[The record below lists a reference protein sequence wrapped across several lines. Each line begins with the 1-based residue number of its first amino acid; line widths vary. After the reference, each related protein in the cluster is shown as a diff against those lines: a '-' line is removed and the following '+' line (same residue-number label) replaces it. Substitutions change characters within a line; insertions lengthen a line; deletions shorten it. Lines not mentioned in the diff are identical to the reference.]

1 MLPHNELTKWVEK
14 MAKLCKPDRVYWL
27 DGSDQE
33 NEGFFNELVSQN
45 KTLKLNPEKKPESY
59 AFFSDPSDVARVE
72 ERTFIA
78 SVLKEDAGPTNNW
91 RDPVELK
98 ETMLKHFEGCMRG
111 RTMYVIPFMM
121 GPFGSPL
128 SKIGIQL
135 TDSLYVVTN
144 MRIMTRVGTKVL
156 EDLKQGKSFIP
167 CLHSVGYP
175 LTEGME
181 DVEWPSAPIEHKFI
195 SHFPEDKMIWS
206 YGSGYGGNALLGK
219 KCLALRIATVIA
231 REEHWMAEH
240 MLILKLTNPEG
251 KVKYI
256 TGAFPSACGKTN
268 LSMLVPTLPGWKVE
282 TIGDDIAW
290 LWFKEDGKLYA
301 INPEAGFFGVA
312 KGTSYKSN
320 PNAMKA
326 IQKNTIFT
334 NVAITDD
341 NDVWWEDIDGEVP
354 EHLMDWEKKDW
365 FKGQNTP
372 AAHPNSRFTVAAS
385 QSPVIAPEWEN
396 PEGVPISAIL
406 VGGRRPNTIPLV
418 HESMGWNHGVFMG
431 SMMGSEITA
440 AAISNK
446 IGMVRRDP
454 FAMLPFI
461 GYHVG
466 DYLQHWL
473 DMGRI
478 SNYALLPRF
487 FYVNWFKKDENG
499 KFMWP
504 GFGENSRILKWIFE
518 RCDETI
524 PAELTPIGYVP
535 KIETLDLEGLD
546 LPRETM
552 EKLLEVDENLW
563 RQETKSIASFYETI
577 GDKLPHALKNE
588 LIKLKQRLKYDEDE
602 PTKASMHPLNES

>member
-1 MLPHNELTKWVEK
+1 
-14 MAKLCKPDRVYWL
+14 R
-27 DGSDQE
+27 
-33 NEGFFNELVSQN
+33 
-45 KTLKLNPEKKPESY
+45 
-59 AFFSDPSDVARVE
+59 
-72 ERTFIA
+72 
-78 SVLKEDAGPTNNW
+78 
-91 RDPVELK
+91 
-98 ETMLKHFEGCMRG
+98 
-111 RTMYVIPFMM
+111 
-121 GPFGSPL
+121 
-128 SKIGIQL
+128 
-135 TDSLYVVTN
+135 
-144 MRIMTRVGTKVL
+144 
-156 EDLKQGKSFIP
+156 
-167 CLHSVGYP
+167 
-175 LTEGME
+175 
-181 DVEWPSAPIEHKFI
+181 
-195 SHFPEDKMIWS
+195 
-206 YGSGYGGNALLGK
+206 
-219 KCLALRIATVIA
+219 
-231 REEHWMAEH
+231 
-240 MLILKLTNPEG
+240 
-251 KVKYI
+251 
-256 TGAFPSACGKTN
+256 
-268 LSMLVPTLPGWKVE
+268 
-282 TIGDDIAW
+282 
-290 LWFKEDGKLYA
+290 LYA

-354 EHLMDWEKKDW
+354 EHLMDWQKKDW
-365 FKGQNTP
+365 YKGQNTP

-466 DYLQHWL
+466 DYLKHWL
-473 DMGRI
+473 DMGKI

-487 FYVNWFKKDENG
+487 FYVNWFKKDEQG

-524 PAELTPIGYVP
+524 PAQMTPIGYVP
-535 KIETLDLEGLD
+535 DIDTLDLSGLD
-546 LPRETM
+546 ISRETM
-552 EKLLEVDENLW
+552 EKLLEVDEDLW
-563 RQETKSIASFYETI
+563 RQETKSIASFYDSI
-577 GDKLPHALKNE
+577 GDKLPHTLRNE
-588 LIKLKQRLKYDEDE
+588 LIKLKQRLNYDEDE
-602 PTKASMHPLNES
+602 PTKASMEPLQKR